1 MKDQGQSLMVT
12 NTVKFIAASACILLI
27 LALSLTAVPAEAM
40 GKFDLI
46 VMESEGLSFQV
57 FDSEFL
63 DFYAFSNFTEANI
76 SALPSMEEGI
86 LVTRYSP
93 VDDVYIEP
101 YDQLIYYPSANG
113 SGGYVFYVGLMDGS
127 SDYDQKWYQGNPEAE
142 MMINNTFNSY
152 EKDLSKIVIAAL
164 IAFAG
169 LIVLILRG
177 VR

>member
-1 MKDQGQSLMVT
+1 MVI
-12 NTVKFIAASACILLI
+12 NIAKSIAAFAFILLI
-27 LALSLTAVPAEAM
+27 LALSLTAVPADAM

-46 VMESEGLSFQV
+46 VLESEGLSFQV

-63 DFYAFSNFTEANI
+63 DFYAFSNFAEANI
-76 SALPSMEEGI
+76 SDPPTMEKGI

-101 YDQLIYYPSANG
+101 YDQLIYYPSTDG
-113 SGGYVFYVGLMDGS
+113 SGGYVFYVGVMDGS
-127 SDYDQKWYQGNPEAE
+127 SDYDRKWYQGNPEAE

-152 EKDLSKIVIAAL
+152 EKDLSKMVVAAL

>member
-1 MKDQGQSLMVT
+1 MVT
-12 NTVKFIAASACILLI
+12 NIAKFIAAFAFILLI
-27 LALSLTAVPAEAM
+27 LALSLTAVSAEAM

-63 DFYAFSNFTEANI
+63 DFYAFSNFAEANI
-76 SALPSMEEGI
+76 SDPPSMEKGI

-101 YDQLIYYPSANG
+101 YDQLIYYPSTNG

-152 EKDLSKIVIAAL
+152 EKDLSKMVIAAL

-169 LIVLILRG
+169 LIVLVLRG

>member
-1 MKDQGQSLMVT
+1 
-12 NTVKFIAASACILLI
+12 
-27 LALSLTAVPAEAM
+27 
-40 GKFDLI
+40 
-46 VMESEGLSFQV
+46 MEK
-57 FDSEFL
+57 
-63 DFYAFSNFTEANI
+63 
-76 SALPSMEEGI
+76 GI

-101 YDQLIYYPSANG
+101 YDQLIYYPSTNG

-152 EKDLSKIVIAAL
+152 EKDLSKMVIAAL

-169 LIVLILRG
+169 LIVLVLRG
-177 VR
+177 AR